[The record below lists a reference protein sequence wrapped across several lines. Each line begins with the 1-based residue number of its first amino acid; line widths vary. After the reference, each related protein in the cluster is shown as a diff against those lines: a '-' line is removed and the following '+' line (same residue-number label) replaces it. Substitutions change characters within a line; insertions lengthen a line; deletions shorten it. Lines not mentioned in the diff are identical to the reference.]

1 MIRVEAGKYAKWF
14 SWLVLVKTDGTYVVV
29 MMIEYEVGIVL
40 LDFRVI
46 A

>member
-1 MIRVEAGKYAKWF
+1 MIRVEAGKYAKRF
-14 SWLVLVKTDGTYVVV
+14 SRLVLVKTDGTYVVV
-29 MMIEYEVGIVL
+29 MMIEDEVGIVL